1 MNRSVNKTW
10 CSHHKRQRHPSE
22 LSEQNR
28 TRVLWCRRT
37 RAWLITQLG
46 GKCVDCGATEELEFD
61 ELVPRPADMP
71 APNRTSRW
79 QRLRNYLKIW
89 KAHGTKGL
97 ALRCRVD
104 NARRGAPIAASEN
117 DPF

>member
-1 MNRSVNKTW
+1 MNTRNRTW
-10 CSHHKRQRHPSE
+10 CSSHKPQLHPTE
-22 LSEQNR
+22 LSERLRRKVIWYRKWR
-28 TRVLWCRRT
+28 T
-37 RAWLITQLG
+37 WLIAQLG
-46 GKCVDCGATEELEFD
+46 GKCVDCGTTEDLEFD
-61 ELVPRPADMP
+61 ELLPRPAGMP

-89 KAHGTKGL
+89 KKHGAKGL